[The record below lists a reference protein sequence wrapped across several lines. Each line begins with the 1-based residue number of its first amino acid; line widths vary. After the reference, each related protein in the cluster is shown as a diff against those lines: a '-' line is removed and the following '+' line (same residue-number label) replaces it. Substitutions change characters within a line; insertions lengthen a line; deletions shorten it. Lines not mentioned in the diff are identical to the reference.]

1 METLSHLI
9 QQFSKKEYI
18 KSNTLLLL
26 GMEKD
31 INHTIQMN
39 LKLNKSRNR
48 QANNRRLLVLLLF
61 YS

>member
-39 LKLNKSRNR
+39 LKLNESRNR
-48 QANNRRLLVLLLF
+48 QANNRRL
-61 YS
+61 